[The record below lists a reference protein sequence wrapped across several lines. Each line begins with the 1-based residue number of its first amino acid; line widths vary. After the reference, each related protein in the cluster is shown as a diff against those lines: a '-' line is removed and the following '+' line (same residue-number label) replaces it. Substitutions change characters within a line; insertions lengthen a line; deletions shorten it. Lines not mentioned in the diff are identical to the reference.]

1 VNGPEQ
7 SKQSVWDI
15 PGESRVTI
23 WVVHVYE
30 VEGLPR
36 LLFFGGADRA
46 GFREGI
52 RVQLALLSG
61 SRMRCGILGEERGE
75 VSESEVRSI
84 TDSMLEK

>member
-1 VNGPEQ
+1 VNGPER

-36 LLFFGGADRA
+36 LLSFGGAV
-46 GFREGI
+46 
-52 RVQLALLSG
+52 RVQLALLS
-61 SRMRCGILGEERGE
+61 MLLGRGT
-75 VSESEVRSI
+75 R
-84 TDSMLEK
+84 